1 MKKIWQFIKFV
12 MVGVSNTLISEV
24 VYAILVVFRCHYL
37 LASFIG
43 FTVSIFNAYYW
54 NNKYVFREDKEKAKR
69 VWWKVLLKTYLAY
82 LWGFVLN
89 LILLVVWVEVFHIAD
104 YMVPLEHFLFA
115 HGITSFDA
123 EVLGNLLAEG
133 VNLLIV
139 LPINYVI
146 NKYWAFKQEKK

>member
-1 MKKIWQFIKFV
+1 MKKVWQFIKFV

-69 VWWKVLLKTYLAY
+69 LLLFFSKMYNCSKTISNTVPFYSP
-82 LWGFVLN
+82 
-89 LILLVVWVEVFHIAD
+89 IKETIA
-104 YMVPLEHFLFA
+104 L
-115 HGITSFDA
+115 T
-123 EVLGNLLAEG
+123 
-133 VNLLIV
+133 
-139 LPINYVI
+139 
-146 NKYWAFKQEKK
+146 